1 MPDNSAG
8 NNAMKNNAM
17 KNFIGSRAMPDLVY
31 HSPNEMSDLLALVD
45 THGTSARVV
54 AGCTDFIPSIRT
66 GRWCFEQELNLIDI
80 SKMPVLNQIEK
91 TDDVLKIGAGVS
103 LTRILESPEVKAGC
117 PVLAQAVEQMA
128 SLQVRNTATM
138 GGNICMASPAADTV
152 PPLLVSDAWVMIHD
166 ADGEHKVQLSDFF
179 TGPGRSV
186 LKKGQVLTHICIPVK
201 TANEVAWF
209 QKIGTRTAV
218 IISVV
223 SAAVRVSVTK
233 GMCQTARIAL
243 GSVAPTPV
251 RVAEAEQFLEGK
263 PLDGQVIA
271 ECARI
276 AAQAIS
282 PISDLRSSK
291 EYRKDVAQT
300 LVKRSITACREA
312 LK

>member
-1 MPDNSAG
+1 
-8 NNAMKNNAM
+8 
-17 KNFIGSRAMPDLVY
+17 
-31 HSPNEMSDLLALVD
+31 
-45 THGTSARVV
+45 
-54 AGCTDFIPSIRT
+54 
-66 GRWCFEQELNLIDI
+66 
-80 SKMPVLNQIEK
+80 MPVLNQIEK

-103 LTRILESPEVKAGC
+103 LTRILESPEVKVHC
-117 PVLAQAVEQMA
+117 PVLAQAVAQMA

-166 ADGEHKVQLSDFF
+166 ADGEHKVLLTDFF
-179 TGPGRSV
+179 TGPGQSV
-186 LKKGQVLTHICIPVK
+186 LTSGQVLTHICIPVK
-201 TANEVAWF
+201 KANEAAWF

-223 SAAVRVSVTK
+223 SAAVRVTISNGV
-233 GMCQTARIAL
+233 CDTARIAL

-251 RVAEAEQFLEGK
+251 RVAEAEQFLEEK
-263 PLDGQVIA
+263 PLDDQVIA
-271 ECARI
+271 ECARM

-291 EYRKDVAQT
+291 EYRKDVART
-300 LVKRSITACREA
+300 LVKRSILACREA

>member
-8 NNAMKNNAM
+8 NNAMKNSAM

-31 HSPNEMSDLLALVD
+31 HSPDTITDLMVLMD

-66 GRWCFEQELNLIDI
+66 GRWCFDQELNLIDV
-80 SKMPVLNQIEK
+80 SKMDELHQIEK
-91 TDDVLKIGAGVS
+91 QGDILKIGAGVN
-103 LTRILESPEVKAGC
+103 LTRILESPEVQTHC

-152 PPLLVSDAWVMIHD
+152 PPLLVLDAWVMIHD
-166 ADGEHKVQLSDFF
+166 AKGEHKVLLTDFF

-186 LKKGQVLTHICIPVK
+186 LTSGQVLTHICIPVK
-201 TANEVAWF
+201 KSNEAAWF

-223 SAAVRVSVTK
+223 SAAVRVTISS
-233 GMCQTARIAL
+233 GACNTARIAL

-263 PLDGQVIA
+263 PLDDQVIK
-271 ECARI
+271 ECARL
-276 AAQAIS
+276 AAHAIT

-300 LVKRSITACREA
+300 LVKRSITACTEA

>member
-8 NNAMKNNAM
+8 NNAMKNSVM

-31 HSPNEMSDLLALVD
+31 HSPKEMSELLVLVD

-66 GRWCFEQELNLIDI
+66 GRWCFDQALNLIDI
-80 SKMPVLNQIEK
+80 SKVPALNQIEK

-103 LTRILESPEVKAGC
+103 LTRILESPEVKDGC
-117 PVLAQAVEQMA
+117 PVLAQAVAQMA

-152 PPLLVSDAWVMIHD
+152 PPLLVSDAWVIIRD
-166 ADGEHKVQLSDFF
+166 TGGEHKVQLSDFF

-201 TANEVAWF
+201 KTNEAAWF

-223 SAAVRVSVTK
+223 SAAVQVSVTN
-233 GMCQTARIAL
+233 GICETARIAL

-251 RVAEAEQFLEGK
+251 RVAAAEKVLAGK
-263 PLDGQVIA
+263 PLDDQMIA
-271 ECARI
+271 ESARM
-276 AAQAIS
+276 AAQSIS
-282 PISDLRSSK
+282 PISDLRSSE

>member
-8 NNAMKNNAM
+8 NNAMKNSVM

-31 HSPNEMSDLLALVD
+31 HSPNEMSELLVLVD

-66 GRWCFEQELNLIDI
+66 GRWCFDQALNLIDI

-103 LTRILESPEVKAGC
+103 LTRILESPEVKVHC

-138 GGNICMASPAADTV
+138 GGNLCMASPAADTV
-152 PPLLVSDAWVMIHD
+152 PPLLVSDAWVMIQD
-166 ADGEHKVQLSDFF
+166 AQGEHRVLLADFF

-186 LKKGQVLTHICIPVK
+186 LTPGQVLTHICIPVK
-201 TANEVAWF
+201 KSNEAAWF

-223 SAAVRVSVTK
+223 SAAVRVSVTS
-233 GMCQTARIAL
+233 GICDTVRIAL

-251 RVAEAEQFLEGK
+251 RVTTAEAFLEGK
-263 PLDGQVIA
+263 PLDDQVIK
-271 ECARI
+271 ECARL

-300 LVKRSITACREA
+300 LVKRSITACTEA

>member
-1 MPDNSAG
+1 MSDNSAG
-8 NNAMKNNAM
+8 NNAMRNTVM
-17 KNFIGSRAMPDLVY
+17 KNFIGARAMPDLVY
-31 HSPNEMSDLLALVD
+31 HSPKEMSDLMSLFD

-66 GRWCFEQELNLIDI
+66 GRWCFDHEPNLIDI
-80 SKMPVLNQIEK
+80 TKMPVLNQIEK

-103 LTRILESPEVKAGC
+103 LTRILESPEVKVHC

-152 PPLLVSDAWVMIHD
+152 PPLLVSDAWVIIHD
-166 ADGEHKVQLSDFF
+166 AQGEHRVLLTDFF

-186 LKKGQVLTHICIPVK
+186 LTQGQVLTHICIPIK
-201 TANEVAWF
+201 KSNEAAWF

-223 SAAVRVSVTK
+223 SAAVQVSVTN
-233 GMCQTARIAL
+233 GICETARIAL

-251 RVAEAEQFLEGK
+251 RVAGAETFLEGK
-263 PLDGQVIA
+263 PLDEQVIK
-271 ECARI
+271 ECARL

-300 LVKRSITACREA
+300 LVKRSILACREV

>member
-8 NNAMKNNAM
+8 NSAMENSVM

-31 HSPNEMSDLLALVD
+31 HSPKEISDLLTLVD

-66 GRWCFEQELNLIDI
+66 GRWCFDQELNLIDI

-91 TDDVLKIGAGVS
+91 TDDVLKIGASVS
-103 LTRILESPEVKAGC
+103 LTRILESPEVKVHC

-152 PPLLVSDAWVMIHD
+152 PPLLVSDAWVIIQD
-166 ADGEHKVQLSDFF
+166 AQGEHKVLLTDFF

-186 LKKGQVLTHICIPVK
+186 LTSGQVLTHICIPVK
-201 TANEVAWF
+201 KANEAAWF

-223 SAAVRVSVTK
+223 SAAVRITISNGV
-233 GMCQTARIAL
+233 CDTARIAL

-251 RVAEAEQFLEGK
+251 RVAAAEQFLEGK
-263 PLDGQVIA
+263 PLDDQVIA
-271 ECARI
+271 ECARM
-276 AAQAIS
+276 AARAIS

-291 EYRKDVAQT
+291 EYRKDVART
-300 LVKRSITACREA
+300 LVKRSILACREA

>member
-1 MPDNSAG
+1 MPDKSTG
-8 NNAMKNNAM
+8 NNAMKNSVI

-31 HSPNEMSDLLALVD
+31 HSPKEMNELLALVE
-45 THGTSARVV
+45 THGATARVV

-66 GRWCFEQELNLIDI
+66 GRWCFDQELNLIDI
-80 SKMPVLNQIEK
+80 SKMPILNQIENK
-91 TDDVLKIGAGVS
+91 EDVLKIGASVS
-103 LTRILESPEVKAGC
+103 LTRILESPEVKNGC

-152 PPLLVSDAWVMIHD
+152 PPLLVSDAWVMIRD
-166 ADGEHKVQLSDFF
+166 AGGEHKVLLSDFF

-186 LKKGQVLTHICIPVK
+186 LKQGQVLTHICIPVAK
-201 TANEVAWF
+201 NNQAAWF

-218 IISVV
+218 IISIV
-223 SAAVRVSVTK
+223 SAAVRVTISGGV
-233 GMCQTARIAL
+233 CETARIAL

-251 RVAEAEQFLEGK
+251 RVTAAEQFLAGK
-263 PLDGQVIA
+263 PLDDQVVA
-271 ECARI
+271 ECARM
-276 AAQAIS
+276 AAHAAS

-291 EYRKDVAQT
+291 EYRKDMAHT
-300 LVKRSITACREA
+300 LVKRSISACREA

>member
-1 MPDNSAG
+1 MPDYSAG
-8 NNAMKNNAM
+8 NNAMKNSVM

-31 HSPNEMSDLLALVD
+31 HSPKEMKDLLALVD
-45 THGTSARVV
+45 AHGTSARVV
-54 AGCTDFIPSIRT
+54 AGCTDFIPSVRT
-66 GRWCFEQELNLIDI
+66 GRWCFDQELNLIDI
-80 SKMPVLNQIEK
+80 SKMPVLNEIEK

-103 LTRILESPEVKAGC
+103 LTRILESPEVKAHC

-152 PPLLVSDAWVMIHD
+152 PPLLVSEAWVVIRD
-166 ADGEHKVQLSDFF
+166 AGGEHKVLLTDFF

-186 LKKGQVLTHICIPVK
+186 LTRGQVLTHICIPVK
-201 TANEVAWF
+201 KSNEAAWF

-223 SAAVRVSVTK
+223 SAAVRVSVNN
-233 GMCQTARIAL
+233 GICETARISL

-251 RVAEAEQFLEGK
+251 RVSEAEQFLAGK
-263 PLDGQVIA
+263 PLDDQVIA
-271 ECARI
+271 ECARM
-276 AAQAIS
+276 AAHAIS

-300 LVKRSITACREA
+300 LVKRSILACREA

>member
-1 MPDNSAG
+1 
-8 NNAMKNNAM
+8 
-17 KNFIGSRAMPDLVY
+17 MPDLVY
-31 HSPNEMSDLLALVD
+31 HSPDSITNLMALMD

-66 GRWCFEQELNLIDI
+66 GRWCFDQELNLIDV
-80 SKMPVLNQIEK
+80 SKMDELHQIEK
-91 TDDVLKIGAGVS
+91 QGDILKIGAGVN
-103 LTRILESPEVKAGC
+103 LTRILESPEVQTHC

-152 PPLLVSDAWVMIHD
+152 PPLLVSDAWVMIQD
-166 ADGEHKVQLSDFF
+166 ADGEHKVLLTDFF

-186 LKKGQVLTHICIPVK
+186 LTSNQVLTHICIPVK
-201 TANEVAWF
+201 KSNEAAWF

-223 SAAVRVSVTK
+223 SAAVRVSATS
-233 GMCQTARIAL
+233 GICDTARIAL

-251 RVAEAEQFLEGK
+251 RVTTAEAFLEGK
-263 PLDGQVIA
+263 PLDEPVIE
-271 ECARI
+271 ECARL
-276 AAQAIS
+276 AAHAIS

-300 LVKRSITACREA
+300 LVKRSITACTEA

>member
-8 NNAMKNNAM
+8 NNAMKNSVM

-31 HSPNEMSDLLALVD
+31 HSPKEMSGLLALID

-66 GRWCFEQELNLIDI
+66 GRWCFDQALNLIDI
-80 SKMPVLNQIEK
+80 SKMPALNQIEK

-117 PVLAQAVEQMA
+117 PVLAQAVAQMA

-152 PPLLVSDAWVMIHD
+152 PPLLVSDAWVMIQD
-166 ADGEHKVQLSDFF
+166 ADGEHKVLLTDFF
-179 TGPGRSV
+179 TGPGQSV
-186 LKKGQVLTHICIPVK
+186 LTSGQVLTHICIPVK
-201 TANEVAWF
+201 KANEADWF

-223 SAAVRVSVTK
+223 SAAVRIRVSNGIFETV
-233 GMCQTARIAL
+233 RIAL

-251 RVAEAEQFLEGK
+251 RVAEAEQFLEEK
-263 PLDGQVIA
+263 PLDDQVIA
-271 ECARI
+271 ECARM

-300 LVKRSITACREA
+300 LVKRSILACREA